1 MSMRELKSLI
11 AAYRQMQDE
20 LAATQEQVESVTNEM
35 AGLNALYDESKAKEQ
50 RLQRALEQ
58 MQLARW
64 ETEEANGR
72 LRDELSI
79 VSDTRSALYQQ
90 LSDTERDLAAAR
102 REVSEMRKRLE
113 KWVDAQARAD
123 LRRIDEHCHRRI
135 VESRQLGER
144 IEVQKAELAAIEA
157 KLREGNTALETRSRV
172 DAQRSA
178 LWVDFGEF
186 AQRYRG
192 AQLLCST
199 EGNSGRYKAI
209 FGALADVAGKF
220 HMGIVAESKGR
231 FNIRMRRARRRA
243 GKARHS

>member
-1 MSMRELKSLI
+1 MRELKSLI

-72 LRDELSI
+72 LCNELSL
-79 VSDTRSALYQQ
+79 VSGTRSALYQQ

-102 REVSEMRKRLE
+102 REVSVMRRRLE
-113 KWVDAQARAD
+113 KWDDAQARAD
-123 LRRIDEHCHRRI
+123 LCSIDEHCHRRI

-157 KLREGNTALETRSRV
+157 KLREGNTALEARSRV

-186 AQRYRG
+186 AQLYRS

-199 EGNSGRYKAI
+199 EGISGRYKAI
-209 FGALADVAGKF
+209 FDALADAAGKF

-231 FNIRMRRARRRA
+231 FNIRMRRGRRRA